1 MLGPVST
8 VFCASFTLAMSQ
20 RAIVAALADRKH
32 ARMRVRDV
40 AKRWARTMCRACGV
54 EVRVVERSEE
64 IFREPLVIVA
74 NHQSFFDIPVLYVA
88 FPEAYGM
95 LAKKELFAV
104 PFFGRAMRSLG
115 CVPIDR
121 SRRTDGFAAI
131 AEAAELVRG
140 GNTIVVFPE
149 GSRSRDGKLRR
160 LKKGPFHLAQ
170 MADVP
175 ILPVGIRGTEKV
187 LPRGSAFV
195 KPGVVHVEIGR
206 PIRVGEG
213 AEGREEARRRVRD
226 ELLRLKG
233 ERAPRG

>member
-1 MLGPVST
+1 
-8 VFCASFTLAMSQ
+8 
-20 RAIVAALADRKH
+20 
-32 ARMRVRDV
+32 
-40 AKRWARTMCRACGV
+40 MCRACGV
-54 EVRVVERSEE
+54 EVRLIRMDERV
-64 IFREPLVIVA
+64 FAEPLVILA
-74 NHQSFFDIPVLYVA
+74 NHQSLFDIPVLHSVL
-88 FPEAYGM
+88 PDAYGM

-104 PFFGRAMRSLG
+104 PFFGRAMRGIG

-121 SRRTDGFAAI
+121 TRRADGHAAI

-149 GSRSRDGKLRR
+149 GSRSRDGKLRP

-170 MADVP
+170 MAGVP

-187 LPRGSAFV
+187 LPRGAAYV
-195 KPGVVHVEIGR
+195 KPGVVYVEIGR

-213 AEGREEARRRVRD
+213 AQGRERARQEVFD

-233 ERAPRG
+233 EVDPTASASLARSA